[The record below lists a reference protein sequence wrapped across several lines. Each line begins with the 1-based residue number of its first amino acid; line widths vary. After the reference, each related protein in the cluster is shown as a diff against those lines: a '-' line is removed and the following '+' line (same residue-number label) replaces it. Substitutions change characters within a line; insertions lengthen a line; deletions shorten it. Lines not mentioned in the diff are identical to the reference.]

1 MSLPSISS
9 MRIPRYQN
17 PEYISISKREGVLW
31 NLRQDVRQKWSE
43 GILNG
48 LNSEFLSGPTR
59 EFSISNLDELI
70 IIALHETLTLEFT
83 VESESEA
90 REFLLNP
97 RRGMSAVCM
106 CKLEGIETT
115 TTLRLIDDTSEFIM
129 VKGHIGTALIEITD
143 TVLKFV
149 IEKTGR
155 VEPSEVPLQAI
166 IDLAIM
172 STENDGN
179 LRLYWVAPPECEQ
192 HSVLAV
198 RLFSCRNCRT
208 SNPIFCSC

>member
-1 MSLPSISS
+1 
-9 MRIPRYQN
+9 MRTPRYQN
-17 PEYISISKREGVLW
+17 PEYISISKRQGVLW
-31 NLRQDVRQKWSE
+31 NIRQDEGQKWSE

-48 LNSEFLSGPTR
+48 LNSEFLTGPTR
-59 EFSISNLDELI
+59 EFSINNLDELI
-70 IIALHETLTLEFT
+70 VIALNETLVIE
-83 VESESEA
+83 VAVNGESGA
-90 REFLLNP
+90 RKFLLNP

-106 CKLEGIETT
+106 CKLENIETT

-143 TVLKFV
+143 TVLKYLV
-149 IEKTGR
+149 EKSHRGQ
-155 VEPSEVPLQAI
+155 PSEVPIQAL

-172 STENDGN
+172 STDDN
-179 LRLYWVAPPECEQ
+179 LKLYWVAPPECEQ

>member
-9 MRIPRYQN
+9 MRIPLYQN

-70 IIALHETLTLEFT
+70 IIALHETLTLEVT
-83 VESESEA
+83 VESESDA

-115 TTLRLIDDTSEFIM
+115 TTLRLIDDTSEFLM

-149 IEKTGR
+149 IEKSGR

-192 HSVLAV
+192 HSILAV
-198 RLFSCRNCRT
+198 RLFCCRNCRT

>member
-1 MSLPSISS
+1 
-9 MRIPRYQN
+9 MRTPRYQN
-17 PEYISISKREGVLW
+17 PEYISISKRQGVLW
-31 NLRQDVRQKWSE
+31 NIRQDERQKWSE

-48 LNSEFLSGPTR
+48 LNSEFLTGPRR
-59 EFSISNLDELI
+59 EFSINNLDELI
-70 IIALHETLTLEFT
+70 IIALHETLTIE
-83 VESESEA
+83 VAIEGESGA

-106 CKLEGIETT
+106 CKLENLETT

-129 VKGHIGTALIEITD
+129 VKGHIGTALIEITE
-143 TVLKFV
+143 TVLKYLV
-149 IEKTGR
+149 EKSRRGQ
-155 VEPSEVPLQAI
+155 PSEVPIQAL
-166 IDLAIM
+166 IDLAVM
-172 STENDGN
+172 STDGN
-179 LRLYWVAPPECEQ
+179 LKLYWVAPPECEQ

>member
-1 MSLPSISS
+1 

-17 PEYISISKREGVLW
+17 PEYISISKRQGVLW
-31 NLRQDVRQKWSE
+31 DIRQDEGQKWSE

-48 LNSEFLSGPTR
+48 LNSEFLTGPTR
-59 EFSISNLDELI
+59 EFSINNLDELI
-70 IIALHETLTLEFT
+70 IIALDETLVIEIAITG
-83 VESESEA
+83 ESGA

-106 CKLEGIETT
+106 CKLETLETS
-115 TTLRLIDDTSEFIM
+115 TTLKLIDGTSEFIM
-129 VKGHIGTALIEITD
+129 VKGKLGTALIEITD
-143 TVLKFV
+143 TMLTYLKWKV
-149 IEKTGR
+149 RRGQ
-155 VEPSEVPLQAI
+155 PSEIPTQAL

-179 LRLYWVAPPECEQ
+179 LKLYWVAPPECEQ
-192 HSVLAV
+192 HSVLGS

-208 SNPIFCSC
+208 SNPIFCNC